1 MLTACVITSYS
12 IHYTKLYEAIF
23 LSEIKTYRL
32 RSCLCVQAIFDVT
45 KLAFETHPFS
55 SKTEQFIINQ
65 LRKNNVLTISLVAEI
80 DQVVIGHIAFSPVVI
95 SSSAKG
101 WYGLGPVSVHP
112 DHQRAGIGSKLIIE
126 GLHLLKSKN
135 ANGCVVLGEPDVIT
149 SYSIHYTKLYDVPDK
164 NTIPNTLD

>member
-1 MLTACVITSYS
+1 MNLTIRQETESD
-12 IHYTKLYEAIF
+12 
-23 LSEIKTYRL
+23 
-32 RSCLCVQAIFDVT
+32 VQAIFDVT

-135 ANGCVVLGEPDVIT
+135 ANGCVVLGEPEFYSRFGFKCEPSLRLNGVPPEYFMALKFSSSLPIGEV
-149 SYSIHYTKLYDVPDK
+149 SYHDAF
-164 NTIPNTLD
+164 NTTND